1 MADVGL
7 EEAPPWP
14 EVPGAG
20 AGIGDAP
27 DGSGVVIQAT
37 PRPTILEGLSRR
49 AGVNSGN
56 PHNPAKCRWTG
67 GGKSLCGF
75 RNRCW
80 NGGAWPSVTREVPGR
95 GARMGQRRGCKN
107 LLTRKEAA
115 SRVPGGRCELL
126 TSRRKV
132 LARRYAGGLPLGSS
146 APRLCGKTQAPGM
159 GEMARRDHGPGT
171 GGSRQR
177 RPRHFGPYVSAIAA
191 RSDLRTEIPLTAE
204 GSRRGWKRKW

>member
-1 MADVGL
+1 MAGS
-7 EEAPPWP
+7 
-14 EVPGAG
+14 PGRWRWDWRCTG
-20 AGIGDAP
+20 RVRCGDTVYTA
-27 DGSGVVIQAT
+27 SG
-37 PRPTILEGLSRR
+37 PTILEGLSRR

-80 NGGAWPSVTREVPGR
+80 NGGAWPSVTREVPVR

-126 TSRRKV
+126 TSRRQAM
-132 LARRYAGGLPLGSS
+132 ARRRACGLPSGSS
-146 APRLCGKTQAPGM
+146 TPRLCGKTQAQGM
-159 GEMARRDHGPGT
+159 GEMARPDQGPGA
-171 GGSRQR
+171 GRSRQR
-177 RPRHFGPYVSAIAA
+177 RPSHFGPYVSAIAA

>member
-1 MADVGL
+1 MAGS
-7 EEAPPWP
+7 
-14 EVPGAG
+14 PGRWRWDWRCTGRVRCGETVYTA
-20 AGIGDAP
+20 
-27 DGSGVVIQAT
+27 SG
-37 PRPTILEGLSRR
+37 PTILEGLSRR

-126 TSRRKV
+126 TAKPKRREWV
-132 LARRYAGGLPLGSS
+132 RWHAEIMGQVPAG
-146 APRLCGKTQAPGM
+146 RGKG
-159 GEMARRDHGPGT
+159 GPGT
-171 GGSRQR
+171 SAPTFPPSPPDRISALRSRLQQR
-177 RPRHFGPYVSAIAA
+177 ALPGLEEEAA
-191 RSDLRTEIPLTAE
+191 AL
-204 GSRRGWKRKW
+204 W

>member
-7 EEAPPWP
+7 EEAPPWL

-49 AGVNSGN
+49 AGVNSRN
-56 PHNPAKCRWTG
+56 PHNQAKRRWAG

-75 RNRCW
+75 CNRSW
-80 NGGAWPSVTREVPGR
+80 NGGAWPGATREVPGR
-95 GARMGQRRGCKN
+95 SARMGQRRGCKN

-115 SRVPGGRCELL
+115 CELL
-126 TSRRKV
+126 TSRRQAM
-132 LARRYAGGLPLGSS
+132 ARRRACGLPSGSS
-146 APRLCGKTQAPGM
+146 TPRLCGKTQAQGM
-159 GEMARRDHGPGT
+159 GEMARPDQGPGA
-171 GGSRQR
+171 GRSRQR
-177 RPRHFGPYVSAIAA
+177 RPSHFGPYVSAIAA